1 MGAEGGLRPPKSR
14 LGGGGCCPPSPF
26 FLLWRYGTN
35 SFQAVEMAFTD
46 MGISLSKDFPYLG
59 H

>member
-14 LGGGGCCPPSPF
+14 LGGGCCPSPPF
-26 FLLWRYGTN
+26 FLLWRYGMN

-46 MGISLSKDFPYLG
+46 MVSSLSKDLPYLG